1 MHKECA
7 FFGHIFMV
15 GHSIIAYNGD
25 FIIEPDTRKILS
37 KEAFNRTQTEEVMDV
52 MRQNNLSPLVY
63 SFVDGVER
71 VSWLAGTENEG
82 KQSYLDSGKGDKRL
96 RPVRTEEELYAGEVL
111 YDIRQLMQSIWQLAL

>member
-1 MHKECA
+1 MCVFWA
-7 FFGHIFMV
+7 YFYG

-63 SFVDGVER
+63 SFVVGLRGSRGLRER
-71 VSWLAGTENEG
+71 KMKESKAIWIPEKVI
-82 KQSYLDSGKGDKRL
+82 KDF
-96 RPVRTEEELYAGEVL
+96 VR
-111 YDIRQLMQSIWQLAL
+111 